1 VIRVA
6 GVGLTACLLWPVVTP
21 GIAGSTALRIDMLA
35 VGDGSCHVLRGGGS
49 TVVFDA
55 GSAGD
60 LDAGRRTIV
69 PALRRLGVRSVD
81 AVAVSHA
88 NLDHYSAV
96 LEIVDEFDVES
107 VLVTPQ
113 LFETAAGDPAGPVM
127 YLLDEL
133 ARRFV
138 SVVSVGAGDR
148 RSFGSIR
155 WRWLHPDDAVQ
166 STQINEGSMVVLI
179 EAAGRR
185 VLLCGDIQQRAM
197 EILVSTHADLRAD
210 VVELPHHG
218 SHHRAAEA
226 FLGRIAPTIALQST
240 GRTRWQRT
248 RQRWAPALA
257 GIEHLVT
264 ARDGACWVEID
275 RDGAMTT
282 GRYRVRSSRP

>member
-1 VIRVA
+1 VIRLA
-6 GVGLTACLLWPVVTP
+6 GVGLVAWLLWPVIIP
-21 GIAGSTALRIDMLA
+21 GVGGSTVLRIDMLA

-69 PALRRLGVRSVD
+69 PALRRLGVRSID

-96 LEIVDEFDVES
+96 LEIVDEFDVDS

-113 LFETAAGDPAGPVM
+113 LIESAAGDPAGPVM

-133 ARRFV
+133 AGRYV
-138 SVVSVGAGDR
+138 SVRTVRAGDS
-148 RSFGSIR
+148 RSFGSAR
-155 WRWLHPDDAVQ
+155 WTWLHPGEAEPAM
-166 STQINEGSMVVLI
+166 QINEGSMVVLI

-185 VLLCGDIQQRAM
+185 VLMCGDIQQRAM
-197 EILVSTHADLRAD
+197 ATLAETHPDLSAD
-210 VVELPHHG
+210 VIELPHHG
-218 SHHRAAEA
+218 SHHRGAEV
-226 FLGRIAPTIALQST
+226 FVGRLAPRVALQST

-257 GIEHLVT
+257 GVEHLVT

-282 GRYRVRSSRP
+282 GRYRVRSPRP